1 MERQNDIDRLED
13 KNEEQFDI
21 RLNQFMMFSSLQK
34 CIWVTLLE
42 FSSNRSSNSSSS

>member
-13 KNEEQFDI
+13 KNEQFDI
-21 RLNQFMMFSSLQK
+21 KLNQFMMFSSLQK
-34 CIWVTLLE
+34 CICVTLLE